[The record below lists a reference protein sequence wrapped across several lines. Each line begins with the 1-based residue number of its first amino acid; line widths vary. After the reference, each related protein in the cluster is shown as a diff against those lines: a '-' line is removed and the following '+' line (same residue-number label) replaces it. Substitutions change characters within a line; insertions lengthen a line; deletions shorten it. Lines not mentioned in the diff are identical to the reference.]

1 MATAFV
7 LLNFVEPDL
16 SEIEFSTL
24 SGKLSVKKK
33 NDLYK
38 MDFPAYELKRVEVA
52 AQMEKAIGF
61 KPLEAW
67 IGRDLVCV
75 LESEDQ
81 VIHAQPDLEKVK
93 ALDGL
98 LLHITAKGKDKYDC
112 VSRTFA
118 PKLAVDEDPV
128 CGSGHCHLVPLWSKK
143 LGKKEILAY
152 QASSR
157 GGVLY
162 SELAGSRVKL
172 AGQAALYSRG
182 ELCIEI

>member
-1 MATAFV
+1 
-7 LLNFVEPDL
+7 
-16 SEIEFSTL
+16 
-24 SGKLSVKKK
+24 
-33 NDLYK
+33 
-38 MDFPAYELKRVEVA
+38 MDFPAYELKKIEVSEA
-52 AQMEKAIGF
+52 MEKAIGF
-61 KPLEAW
+61 RPQEAW
-67 IGRDLVCV
+67 MGRDLVCV
-75 LESEDQ
+75 LGNENQ
-81 VIHAQPDLEKVK
+81 VINAQPDLEKVK

-128 CGSGHCHLVPLWSKK
+128 CGSGHCHLVPLWSQK
-143 LGKKEILAY
+143 LGKEKILAY

-162 SELAGSRVKL
+162 CALDGKRVKL
-172 AGQAALYSRG
+172 AGKAALYSCG